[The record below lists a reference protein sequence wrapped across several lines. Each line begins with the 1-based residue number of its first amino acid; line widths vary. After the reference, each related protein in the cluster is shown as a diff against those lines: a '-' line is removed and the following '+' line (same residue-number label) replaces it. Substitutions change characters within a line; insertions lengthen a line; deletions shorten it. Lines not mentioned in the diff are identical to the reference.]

1 MEPGISTSQAITLA
15 TNDQLYKAGGFQPLV
30 LAYVNGSPVRLGDV
44 AQAVDG
50 VANAQLVTVSPAA
63 HLANVE
69 QPLEVT
75 GALLGHLDAAG
86 DER

>member
-1 MEPGISTSQAITLA
+1 MEIAIYEHQRRIADGI
-15 TNDQLYKAGGFQPLV
+15 
-30 LAYVNGSPVRLGDV
+30 
-44 AQAVDG
+44 
-50 VANAQLVTVSPAA
+50 ANAQLVTVSPAA

-86 DER
+86 DGR